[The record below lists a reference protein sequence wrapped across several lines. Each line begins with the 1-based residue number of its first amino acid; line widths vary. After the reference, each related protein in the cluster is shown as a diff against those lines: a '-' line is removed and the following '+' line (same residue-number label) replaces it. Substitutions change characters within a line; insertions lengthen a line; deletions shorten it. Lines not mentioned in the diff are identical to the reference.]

1 MQCNQ
6 TVIMKS
12 KIQLLLCLFLLGNIA
27 ISSAHALFIKT
38 EAEATQGKSHEVT
51 IFYAEP
57 ADGKKEQLEDWWS
70 NTKEFSLWLIQ
81 PDGNK
86 KQLKVTP
93 NDNHFTAA
101 FTPSKNGTYHL
112 AIYHD
117 VMEIFD
123 ATQYQFNAS
132 ATVNVGAEFS
142 KETPTADGLSITSAS
157 AKNKTNSDLSLTVL
171 DKGEPVAEAP
181 VTFFASNGWS
191 KTILSDANG
200 IIRFSPLWEGNY
212 LIETYKV
219 DQVKNEADFTK
230 KHRIV
235 TTILEVK

>member
-1 MQCNQ
+1 
-6 TVIMKS
+6 MKS
-12 KIQLLLCLFLLGNIA
+12 KIQLLLCLFMLGNIA

-38 EAEATQGKSHEVT
+38 EAKATQGKSHEVT

-57 ADGKKEQLEDWWS
+57 ADGKKEQLKDWWS

-86 KQLKVTP
+86 KQLEVTP
-93 NDNHFTAA
+93 NDDHFIAA
-101 FTPSKNGTYHL
+101 FTPSTNGTYHL

-117 VMEIFD
+117 VTETFD

-132 ATVNVGAEFS
+132 ATVNVGAESS
-142 KETPTADGLSITSAS
+142 KEAPTAYGLFITSAS
-157 AKNKTNSDLSLTVL
+157 AKNKVNSDLSFTVL
-171 DKGEPVAEAP
+171 DKGKPVAEAP
-181 VTFFASNGWS
+181 VTFFAPNGWS
-191 KTILSDANG
+191 KTILSNAKG
-200 IIRFSPLWEGNY
+200 KISFSPLWEGNY

-219 DQVKNEADFTK
+219 DQVENQADFSK

-235 TTILEVK
+235 TTILEVE